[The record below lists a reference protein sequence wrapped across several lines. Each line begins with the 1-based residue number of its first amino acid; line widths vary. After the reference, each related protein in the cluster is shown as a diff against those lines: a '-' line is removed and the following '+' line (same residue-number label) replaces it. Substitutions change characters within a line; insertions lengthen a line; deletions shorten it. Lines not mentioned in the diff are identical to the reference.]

1 MGVGGTGW
9 LIQGEVFP
17 TSVRGTAAASAATV
31 NWLANFVII
40 VAFPVMNTAFGLP
53 AVMLLFTGLAVLAF
67 LFVARYLPETKG
79 LSVEEVVQVF
89 ERQSG
94 TTSPPASSAG
104 RGPS

>member
-40 VAFPVMNTAFGLP
+40 VSFPVMNTAFGLP
-53 AVMLLFTGLAVLAF
+53 AVMLLFSVLSVLAF
-67 LFVARYLPETKG
+67 LFTRQFLPETKG
-79 LSVEEVVQVF
+79 LSVEQVVDVF
-89 ERQSG
+89 ERQSAESG
-94 TTSPPASSAG
+94 VGSSSSPG
-104 RGPS
+104 RT